1 MGAVFA
7 VDACRTPAGKIKG
20 ALAGVRPDH
29 LPGVLPGLQPRLHPR
44 ERRLH
49 QPSSSA
55 RFRRA
60 SPAHKLTAAAAFGFA
75 VFTNA

>member
-44 ERRLH
+44 ERRPH
-49 QPSSSA
+49 QRQQLSA
-55 RFRRA
+55 LP
-60 SPAHKLTAAAAFGFA
+60 PAQPGT
-75 VFTNA
+75 